1 MSRALTRCPVC
12 GREMAR
18 PGRYKLQLFREEGQ
32 RGCFYLEYDMST
44 YLCKRCGHAVKRL
57 LEMLREE
64 GKRNG

>member
-1 MSRALTRCPVC
+1 MPKTLTRCPVC

-18 PGRYKLQLFREEGQ
+18 PGRYKLTLFREEGQ

-57 LEMLREE
+57 LEMLGEE
-64 GKRNG
+64 GRKNG

>member
-32 RGCFYLEYDMST
+32 RGCYYFECDMSK
-44 YLCKRCGHAVKRL
+44 YLCRRCGHAVKRL
-57 LEMLREE
+57 LQMLGKE
-64 GKRNG
+64 GKNG

>member
-1 MSRALTRCPVC
+1 MTRCPVC

-18 PGRYKLQLFREEGQ
+18 PARYKLQLFREKGQ
-32 RGCFYLEYDMST
+32 QGCFYLEHDMST

-57 LEMLREE
+57 LEMLGEE